1 MADDSSGSL
10 GDEDTDPTKTVD
22 VDTSVVFEEF
32 DSIFALSV
40 VAGCDAGKT
49 TRFDENDLT
58 LGRSSEVDLCLEDPG
73 ISKRHCRI
81 YRHDRSVFLED
92 LDSSNGT
99 VVNGERIHS
108 PHELEDGDAIAL
120 GEETLVR
127 VAALEETPFDE
138 REVAADVSEP
148 KMNLA
153 VGRKANWFQ
162 AGDGDPVDLR
172 RRGSIR
178 RILHALLERSDEDEM
193 LSVHE
198 LFDIGWPDQSV
209 DPDLA
214 AKRVYWAIRTLR
226 DEGLRGL
233 LITSDDGYFI
243 PSDLVSVDWHPT
255 EIQPPDE

>member
-10 GDEDTDPTKTVD
+10 GDEETDPTKTVD
-22 VDTSVVFEEF
+22 VDTSVVFEKF

-40 VAGCDAGKT
+40 VAGSDAGKT
-49 TRFDENDLT
+49 TRFDEHDLT
-58 LGRSSEVDLCLEDPG
+58 LGRSSDVDLHLEDPG

-81 YRHDRSVFLED
+81 YRHDLSVFLED

-120 GEETLVR
+120 GEETLVH
-127 VAALEETPFDE
+127 VAALEEDASETPGT
-138 REVAADVSEP
+138 ASSSSEP
-148 KMNLA
+148 KMDLA

-162 AGDGDPVDLR
+162 AGDGTPVDLR

-178 RILHALLERSDEDEM
+178 RILHALLEHSDEDDR

-198 LFDIGWPDQSV
+198 LFEIGWPDQSV

-243 PSDLVSVDWHPT
+243 PADLVSVRWHPT
-255 EIQPPDE
+255 QIQPPSE